1 MRPFVGCADAMIF
14 PSRREGLGMA
24 AVEAL
29 SMGIPVIAAD
39 NRGTRE
45 YMKHRENGF
54 VCPWDDVAGF
64 VAGMEYIMGLDPQ
77 SRSDMS
83 LQCRQSVYGFRKQR
97 AYQVMEGIYQ
107 DVL

>member
-1 MRPFVGCADAMIF
+1 MIF
-14 PSRREGLGMA
+14 PSRREGLVMA

-77 SRSDMS
+77 RRSDMS

>member
-1 MRPFVGCADAMIF
+1 
-14 PSRREGLGMA
+14 MA

-45 YMKHRENGF
+45 YMKHRENGY
-54 VCPWDDVAGF
+54 VCRWNDVAGF
-64 VAGMEYIMGLDPQ
+64 VSGMEYIMGLDSQ
-77 SRSDMS
+77 SRSEMS
-83 LQCRQSVYGFRKQR
+83 LQCRQSVYGFRKQW
-97 AYQVMEGIYQ
+97 AKQVMEGIYQ